1 MSNNSNY
8 EDKRYLYFMQEEMD
22 EGEGGIDPTDDYQD
36 PLEFANASST
46 PTYIYELVEVVIPR
60 GYEEEVTEDFKEQK
74 RPIKVTYV

>member
-8 EDKRYLYFMQEEMD
+8 EDKRYLCFTQGEMD
-22 EGEGGIDPTDDYQD
+22 EGEGDIEPTDDYCD
-36 PLEFANASST
+36 PLEFAKESST

-60 GYEEEVTEDFKEQK
+60 GYEGEVVSEDKEQK